1 MTTPAERRR
10 AKQAHAGDDLIQFVL
25 DLPRS
30 LPPVIGLGAFL
41 KDTITVIDGN
51 KAYVSRDV
59 GHTDTPDAIQ
69 AMEKLAWDLISQ
81 LEVVPAAVAHD
92 LHPDFPT
99 TRFAAVLAEDLVA
112 ELMPVQHH
120 HAHVAAVAAENGHQ
134 APVLGLSFDGF
145 GLGPGNEAWGGEL
158 LFVDGG
164 HYFRAGHLHPLPQPG
179 GDVAARE
186 VWRMGA
192 AALHAIGRGDE
203 IARRWSHL
211 AGASKLGLVMDK
223 GLNCP
228 QTTSMGRL
236 FDAAAGLLG
245 VCDVAEH
252 EGQAPIAL
260 EALVS
265 EPKELPTGWRISGEG
280 ELDLRPLL
288 TALADVNDPQEGA
301 NIFHGT
307 LAAAVAEWVIVTMHR
322 LPAPVTGIAYSGGC
336 FFNKVLTRDLSY
348 RLGAQGVQILKS
360 DRLGPGD
367 PAISLGQAYAA
378 AQLLDET
385 I

>member
-1 MTTPAERRR
+1 M
-10 AKQAHAGDDLIQFVL
+10 AKQARGADDPVHIVV
-25 DLPRS
+25 DLPRR

-41 KDTITVIDGN
+41 KDTITVIDGD
-51 KAYVSRDV
+51 KAHVSRDV
-59 GHTDTPDAIQ
+59 GHTDTPGAIM
-69 AMEKLAWDLISQ
+69 AMEEMAWALIER
-81 LEVVPAAVAHD
+81 LGVVPAAVAHD
-92 LHPDFPT
+92 LHPDFPS
-99 TRFAAVLAEDLVA
+99 TRFAAVLAEELGA
-112 ELMPVQHH
+112 ELIPVQHH
-120 HAHVAAVAAENGHQ
+120 HAHVAAVVAENAHD

-145 GLGPGNEAWGGEL
+145 GLGPENEAWGGEL

-164 HYFRAGHLHPLPQPG
+164 TYFRAGHLHPILQPG

-192 AALHAIGRGDE
+192 AALHAIGRGAD
-203 IARRWSHL
+203 ISARWPDIEGARHL
-211 AGASKLGLVMDK
+211 ALVMDK

-228 QTTSMGRL
+228 RTTSMGRL

-245 VCDVAEH
+245 VCEVAEH
-252 EGQAPIAL
+252 EGQAPMAL

-288 TALADVNDPQEGA
+288 SALADVSDPVEGA
-301 NIFHGT
+301 NLFHGT
-307 LAAAVAEWVIVTMHR
+307 LAAAVAEWVVVSMHR
-322 LPAPVTGIAYSGGC
+322 LPLPVTGIVYSGGC

-348 RLGAQGVQILKS
+348 RLGAQGVQILKP

-367 PAISLGQAYAA
+367 PAVSLGQAFAA
-378 AQLLDET
+378 AQRLEEAF
-385 I
+385 

>member
-1 MTTPAERRR
+1 MAPPAERKRVKR
-10 AKQAHAGDDLIQFVL
+10 ANVGDDLIHLVL

-51 KAYVSRDV
+51 KAYVTRDI
-59 GHTDTPDAIQ
+59 GHTDTPGAIE
-69 AMEKLAWDLISQ
+69 AMQETAWALISQ

-99 TRFAAVLAEDLVA
+99 TRFAAVLAEDLCA
-112 ELMPVQHH
+112 ERIPVQHH
-120 HAHVAAVAAENGHQ
+120 HAHVAAVAAENGHE

-145 GLGPGNEAWGGEL
+145 GLGPCNEAWGGEL

-164 HYFRAGHLHPLPQPG
+164 HYFRAGHLCPLLQPG

-203 IARRWSHL
+203 IARRWPHL
-211 AGASKLGLVMDK
+211 AGASKLSLVMEK

-245 VCDVAEH
+245 VCDVAER

-288 TALADVNDPQEGA
+288 TALADVTDPQEGA

-307 LAAAVAEWVIVTMHR
+307 LAAAIAEWVVVTMHR
-322 LPAPVTGIAYSGGC
+322 LPAPVTGIVYSGGC